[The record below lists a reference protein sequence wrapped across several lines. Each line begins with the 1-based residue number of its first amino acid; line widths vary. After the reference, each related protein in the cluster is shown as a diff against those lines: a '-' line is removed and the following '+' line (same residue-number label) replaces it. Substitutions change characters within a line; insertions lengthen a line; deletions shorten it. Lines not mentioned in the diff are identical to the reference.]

1 MYIKRESKERSFLTH
16 TMAKRKS
23 VTAKQRFSNTDPRLE
38 QHQGM
43 EESVYSDYARETR
56 KMPDAVIAMLA
67 ADAPDI
73 FLEDVLK
80 KVTAS
85 PLNGESLSFEES
97 PELVDEQIKNITA
110 YIRAHEDS
118 FQELP
123 QLPREA
129 LRMLVTLRKYLH
141 PEEIVRIEDR
151 IFESLRKKY
160 GWFDESALIMFL
172 VKYLL

>member
-1 MYIKRESKERSFLTH
+1 
-16 TMAKRKS
+16 MAKRKS

-97 PELVDEQIKNITA
+97 P
-110 YIRAHEDS
+110 
-118 FQELP
+118 
-123 QLPREA
+123 
-129 LRMLVTLRKYLH
+129 
-141 PEEIVRIEDR
+141 
-151 IFESLRKKY
+151 
-160 GWFDESALIMFL
+160 
-172 VKYLL
+172 